1 MRPLYYYD
9 NNGRCK
15 RIETVKNYTLEIQC
29 KVFKFWLFALKKERT
44 KGEMA
49 IYNFLESIV
58 GRIVLK
64 TIKTYFNE
72 VWAKKST

>member
-1 MRPLYYYD
+1 MYYYD
-9 NNGRCK
+9 NYPCCK
-15 RIETVKNYTLEIQC
+15 RIETVRHYTLEIQC

-49 IYNFLESIV
+49 IYNFLEYIV
-58 GRIVLK
+58 GIIFLK